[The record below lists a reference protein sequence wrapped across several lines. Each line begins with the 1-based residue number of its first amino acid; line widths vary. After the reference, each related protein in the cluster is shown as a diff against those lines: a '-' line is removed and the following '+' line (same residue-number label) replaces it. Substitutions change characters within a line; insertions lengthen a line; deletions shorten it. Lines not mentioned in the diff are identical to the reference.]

1 MLKYINLLIG
11 VVLLSA
17 CQDQLEKYPVDTL
30 TPKQA
35 FATEQNLQLYVN
47 SFYNMLPS
55 AQSIYG
61 EGGGSIQN
69 YYLLGNIISDNT
81 VWDQNNP
88 YLNTGFHSRV
98 AQGWSWSNLRSI
110 NYFLEHYDEADIP
123 DARKNHFAGIARFF
137 RAWFYFDK
145 VNMFGDVPWY
155 GHVLTSA
162 DPDLYRARDPRT
174 VVMDSVLA
182 DINFAAEHISDAK
195 SPTSTSISK
204 WAALALKSRICL
216 YEGTY
221 RKYHTELGLQ
231 NSAAQWLTEAV
242 NAAEELM
249 SSGPYQL
256 YNTGKP
262 ASDYRALFV
271 SGSPVS
277 AEVILAR
284 AYSEGL
290 RVYHN
295 ATGFY
300 SNFGKYQ
307 PSFVKR
313 FINTYL
319 NADGSRFT
327 DTPGYETIE
336 FQDEVQNRDAR
347 LAQTI
352 RTPGYKRSDGT
363 PEPPYLSAA
372 AVTGYHILKFSL
384 DNPAYDLNGQSANSI
399 PLIRYAE
406 VLLNYAEAKAELGT
420 FSTADWDKTIGLLRA
435 RAGIA
440 DTSMPT
446 TIDTYMQ
453 TNYYPEITSIALMEI
468 RRERAIELAAEGF
481 RYTDL
486 KRWKMG
492 HLLEK
497 EKDGIYVPAKD
508 ELLDLNGDGQPDVA
522 FVSQNPASPVAG
534 VYYFKVDNGIAKL
547 SEGTHGRL
555 IYGLNIARSYED
567 YKYLAPL
574 PYNDLLMNENLVQ
587 NPGWDAP

>member
-1 MLKYINLLIG
+1 MLKYFNLII
-11 VVLLSA
+11 VVVFLSS
-17 CQDQLEKYPVDTL
+17 CKKELEKYPLDTL

-35 FATEQNLQLYVN
+35 FASEQNLQLYVN

-55 AQSIYG
+55 AQSVYG
-61 EGGGSIQN
+61 DGGGSIQN

-88 YLNTGFHSRV
+88 YLSTGFTSKT

-110 NYFLEHYDEADIP
+110 NYFLEHYNEAKIP
-123 DARKNHFAGIARFF
+123 ADRKNHFGGIARFF

-174 VVMDSVLA
+174 MIMDSVLA
-182 DINFAAEHISDAK
+182 DIDFAVNNISAVK

-204 WAALALKSRICL
+204 WTALALKSRICL

-231 NSAAQWLTEAV
+231 NTASKWLEEAA
-242 NAAEELM
+242 NAANELM
-249 SSGPYQL
+249 TTGPYQV

-262 ASDYRALFV
+262 NSDYRTLFI
-271 SGSPVS
+271 SGSPQA

-284 AYSEGL
+284 AYSDGL
-290 RVYHN
+290 KVYHS

-319 NADGSRFT
+319 NIDGTRYT
-327 DTPGYETIE
+327 DMPGYETTE
-336 FQDEVQNRDAR
+336 FQNEVLNRDGR

-363 PEPPYLSAA
+363 PAPPYLAAA
-372 AVTGYHILKFSL
+372 AVSGYHILKFSL
-384 DNPAYDLNGQSANSI
+384 DNPVYDLNGQCTNAI

-420 FSTADWDKTIGLLRA
+420 FTTDDWDKTIGLLRK
-435 RAGIA
+435 RAGIT
-440 DTSMPT
+440 DLSMPAVM
-446 TIDTYMQ
+446 DTYMQ
-453 TNYYPEITSIALMEI
+453 TNYYPDINSIPLMEI

-492 HLLEK
+492 KLLEK

-508 ELLDLNGDGQPDVA
+508 QLLDLNSDGKPDVS
-522 FVSQNPASPVAG
+522 FVTAAPSSPVAG
-534 VYYFKVDNGIAKL
+534 VYYFRIDNGIAKL
-547 SEGTHGRL
+547 SEGDKGRL
-555 IYGLNIARSYED
+555 IYGLNITRSYPD
-567 YKYLAPL
+567 FKYYAPL
-574 PYNDLLMNENLVQ
+574 PYNDLLMNKNLEQ
-587 NPGWDAP
+587 NDGWDKP